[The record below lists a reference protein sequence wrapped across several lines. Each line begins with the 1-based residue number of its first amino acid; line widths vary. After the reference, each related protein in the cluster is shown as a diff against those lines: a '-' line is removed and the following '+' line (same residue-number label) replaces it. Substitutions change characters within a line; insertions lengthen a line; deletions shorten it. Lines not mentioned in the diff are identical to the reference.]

1 MERRFWLLGAPKGRK
16 AGKQTEGNQKEER
29 RRRRRSGLA
38 TTCIYPADTPIES
51 VGAWVIRVGPS

>member
-1 MERRFWLLGAPKGRK
+1 MGAPKGRK